1 MNKQLSMFDDPHTLC
16 SCSYDHINADRLS
29 DVMQAY
35 LPQIREAIARQYVI
49 YSISKDHQTSRAGL
63 RPIEACVHT
72 NARNEYT
79 KQDVLL
85 MCNESVVKAQTALL
99 KDLIYQ
105 MKSHVRYTT
114 ENRIFDNDSYTGIG
128 DILYD
133 HESLD
138 YISRLTNEDSL
149 AWLANQ
155 TEKYLAE
162 NITLCYH
169 TPWAWLPA
177 PKEKIVFDETRL
189 FLTFY
194 VTFEITKKLL
204 RDYIMYAKSVYLR
217 DASRRFED
225 KMPRARRHYTWET
238 ILKRKQEKVKI

>member
-16 SCSYDHINADRLS
+16 SCSYDCIDADRLS
-29 DVMQAY
+29 EMMQAY
-35 LPQIREAIARQYVI
+35 LPQIRCAIARQYVI
-49 YSISKDHQTSRAGL
+49 HSLTKDHQTNRAGL

-79 KQDVLL
+79 RQDILL
-85 MCNESVVKAQTALL
+85 MCNESVMKAQTALL

-105 MKSHVRYTT
+105 IKRHIRYSV
-114 ENRIFDNDSYTGIG
+114 ENRWFEGTCDNV
-128 DILYD
+128 LYD

-138 YISRLTNEDSL
+138 YIARLTDEDSL
-149 AWLANQ
+149 AWLTNQ

-177 PKEKIVFDETRL
+177 PKGKIVFDETRL

-194 VTFEITKKLL
+194 VTFEISHKLL
-204 RDYIMYAKSVYLR
+204 RDYITYAKSVYLR
-217 DASRRFED
+217 DASRRFEG

>member
-1 MNKQLSMFDDPHTLC
+1 MNKQLSMFDDPHTLTM
-16 SCSYDHINADRLS
+16 CSYESINAKKLS

-35 LPQIREAIARQYVI
+35 LAQIRLAIPRQYVI
-49 YSISKDHQTSRAGL
+49 YSISKEHQTSRAGL

-79 KQDVLL
+79 KQEVLM
-85 MCNESVVKAQTALL
+85 MCTESVVKAQTALL

-105 MKSHVRYTT
+105 IKRNIRYSV
-114 ENRIFDNDSYTGIG
+114 ENRWFEGTCDN
-128 DILYD
+128 ILYD

-138 YISRLTNEDSL
+138 YIARLTDEDSL
-149 AWLANQ
+149 AWLTNQ

-169 TPWAWLPA
+169 TPWTWLPA
-177 PKEKIVFDETRL
+177 PKGKIVFDETRL

-194 VTFEITKKLL
+194 VTFEITKNLL
-204 RDYIMYAKSVYLR
+204 RDYIMYAKSIYLR
-217 DASRRFED
+217 DASRRFEG